1 MPLQPARSA
10 RRARPLLALLLG
22 LTLTAGCAAG
32 VSTDA
37 VTGSGDPAAVAASG
51 TTGTTGTTAA
61 SGDPSTSASGVTTA
75 ASATAATH
83 DDPADY
89 EWDAAAEVAVA
100 LADGATSAGD
110 GVTVDG
116 DVVTITSAGTYRL
129 QGSLADGQVVVE
141 TDDQDVVRLVLDGV
155 DIASSTGAALAVLD
169 AEKVVVI
176 LAAGSENRLADA
188 ALYVFPS
195 AEVDEPNAALYSAAD
210 LTIAGEG
217 ALTVTGRFN
226 DGIAGKDGV
235 VISGGTVTVDAV
247 DDGIRGKDYL
257 LVTGGTL
264 DVTAGGDAL
273 KSDNEDDASLGYVR
287 LADGTVDLAAGT
299 DGIDAFG
306 SAVVDGGTLTI
317 AAGDDAIHAET
328 RVEVNG
334 GTIDISRSYEGL
346 EGTQIVI
353 TGGDITLVADD
364 DGLNVAGGVD
374 GSGWTQEGG
383 FEAGPAGRGGPGG
396 GPGGEA
402 AVEGYYA
409 EISGGTLVMD
419 TGGDGLD
426 SNGSLTITGGTVV
439 VNGPLS
445 DGNGAIDVN
454 GELLISDAV
463 LLAAGSLG
471 MAETPSPSSGQATLH
486 LQFDS
491 LVAAGTVVRIQ
502 APDGTPVAT
511 FEASKSFQSLVFS
524 SPDVVAGTSY
534 EVLTGGSVDGESL
547 GGLYLDPDYS
557 GGTVIGTVTTITR

>member
-1 MPLQPARSA
+1 MPLQPARFA

-22 LTLTAGCAAG
+22 LTLTAGCAAT
-32 VSTDA
+32 VSSDA
-37 VTGSGDPAAVAASG
+37 VTGSGDPAAVAVSG
-51 TTGTTGTTAA
+51 ATAA
-61 SGDPSTSASGVTTA
+61 SGDPSTSTSSATTA
-75 ASATAATH
+75 TSATAATH
-83 DDPADY
+83 DDPADH
-89 EWDAAAEVAVA
+89 EWDTAAEVAVA
-100 LADGATSAGD
+100 LADGATSAGE
-110 GVTVDG
+110 GVTIDG

-129 QGSLADGQVVVE
+129 KGSLADGQVVVE

-155 DIASSTGAALAVLD
+155 DIASSTGAALVALD

-176 LAAGSENRLADA
+176 LAAGTQNRLADA
-188 ALYVFPS
+188 AIYVFPS
-195 AEVDEPNAALYSAAD
+195 ADVDEPNAALYSTAD

-217 ALTVTGRFN
+217 ALTVIGRFN

-235 VISGGTVTVDAV
+235 VIGGGTITVDAA

-257 LVTGGTL
+257 VVTGGTL

-287 LADGTVDLAAGT
+287 LAGGAIDLAAGT
-299 DGIDAFG
+299 DGIDAFS
-306 SAVVDGGTLTI
+306 SAEVDGGTLTI

-334 GTIDISRSYEGL
+334 GAIDISRSYEGL
-346 EGTQIVI
+346 EATQIVI

-374 GSGWTQEGG
+374 ASGWTQEGG

-471 MAETPSPSSGQATLH
+471 MAETPSASSGQATLH

-502 APDGTPVAT
+502 APDGAPVAT

-524 SPDVVAGTSY
+524 SPDVVDGTSY

-547 GGLYLDPDYS
+547 GGLYLDPDYA
-557 GGTVIGTVTTITR
+557 GGTVIGTVTTVTR

>member
-1 MPLQPARSA
+1 MPLQPARFA

-22 LTLTAGCAAG
+22 LTLTAGCAAT
-32 VSTDA
+32 VSSDA
-37 VTGSGDPAAVAASG
+37 VTGSGDPAAVAVSG
-51 TTGTTGTTAA
+51 ATAA
-61 SGDPSTSASGVTTA
+61 SGDPSTSTSSATTA
-75 ASATAATH
+75 TSATAATH
-83 DDPADY
+83 DDPADH
-89 EWDAAAEVAVA
+89 EWDTAAEVAVA
-100 LADGATSAGD
+100 LADGATSAGE
-110 GVTVDG
+110 GVTIDG

-129 QGSLADGQVVVE
+129 KGSLADGQVVVE

-155 DIASSTGAALAVLD
+155 DIASSTGAALVALD

-176 LAAGSENRLADA
+176 LAAGTQNRLADA
-188 ALYVFPS
+188 AIYVFPS
-195 AEVDEPNAALYSAAD
+195 ADVDEPNAALYSTAD

-217 ALTVTGRFN
+217 ALTVIGRFN

-235 VISGGTVTVDAV
+235 VIGGGTITVDAA

-257 LVTGGTL
+257 VVTGGTL

-287 LADGTVDLAAGT
+287 LAGGAIDLAAGT
-299 DGIDAFG
+299 DGIDAFS
-306 SAVVDGGTLTI
+306 SAEVDGGTLTI

-334 GTIDISRSYEGL
+334 GAIDISRSYEGL
-346 EGTQIVI
+346 EATQIVI

-374 GSGWTQEGG
+374 ASGWTQEGG

-426 SNGSLTITGGTVV
+426 SNGSLTITGGTLV

-445 DGNGAIDVN
+445 NGNGAIDVN

-471 MAETPSPSSGQATLH
+471 MAETPSASSEQATLH

-491 LVAAGTVVRIQ
+491 PVAAGTVVRIQ
-502 APDGTPVAT
+502 ASDGTPFAT

-534 EVLTGGSVDGESL
+534 EVLTGGNVDGESL
-547 GGLYLDPDYS
+547 GGLYLDPDYA
-557 GGTVIGTVTTITR
+557 GGTVIGTVTTVTR